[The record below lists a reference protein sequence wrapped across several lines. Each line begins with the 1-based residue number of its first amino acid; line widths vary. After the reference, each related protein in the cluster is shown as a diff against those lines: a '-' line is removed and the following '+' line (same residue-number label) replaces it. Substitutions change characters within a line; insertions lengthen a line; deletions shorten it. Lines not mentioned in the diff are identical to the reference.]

1 MPLANVSVTGHLA
14 ATQTNAPAAHD
25 LATTT
30 PANFPLSLFK
40 RVTYTDGTGAGQA
53 DRLFADNRSISGN
66 DDIDLAGA
74 LVDAMGTT
82 ITFARIKAI
91 MIAAANANTGNLI
104 IGAGTNP
111 FINMLNAAGTITIRP
126 GGLFVACAGTDA
138 TGWAVTGGTGDIL
151 RVAPSTGTQVYDL
164 GILGCSA

>member
-40 RVTYTDGTGAGQA
+40 QVTYTDGTGAGQA

-66 DDIDLAGA
+66 DELFHLPLLVAGRSVAFRPENWA
-74 LVDAMGTT
+74 LV
-82 ITFARIKAI
+82 
-91 MIAAANANTGNLI
+91 
-104 IGAGTNP
+104 
-111 FINMLNAAGTITIRP
+111 
-126 GGLFVACAGTDA
+126 VH
-138 TGWAVTGGTGDIL
+138 
-151 RVAPSTGTQVYDL
+151 
-164 GILGCSA
+164 CSS